1 VAQQIKGLNEALE
14 TLRKVDPR
22 LYREGQKMLRKRA
35 KPLVDAA
42 RSGVPRQSPLSGWKV
57 GEGSG
62 AQRSGASRFPAWET
76 SAQRK
81 INLRVRRER
90 VSGMG
95 GRRVLVRVVQGSAAG
110 AVFDMAGRKNRGNRI
125 DKSLQSAG
133 YGSASRSMWPAA
145 EANLQSV
152 ERGVR
157 EAVEEMEKYINSEL
171 RKNPR
176 LPLGS

>member
-1 VAQQIKGLNEALE
+1 MAEQIRGLNQALD

-42 RSGVPRQSPLSGWKV
+42 RSGVPRQSPLSGWKT
-57 GEGSG
+57 GSG
-62 AQRSGASRFPAWET
+62 RGGGGFPNWET

-110 AVFDMAGRKNRGNRI
+110 AVFDMAGRKNRGNPI
-125 DKSLQSAG
+125 DKSLSSVG
-133 YGSASRSMWPAA
+133 FGSASRSMWPAA
-145 EANLQSV
+145 EANLDSV